1 MDYDN
6 RKNDEINK
14 KDVSKRKNQK
24 MGGKVL
30 KIGEKDYILEYG
42 QEALFDTDCL
52 SNLTGFWGDI
62 GEAESKGDVK
72 SMLVQFSN
80 IPKITL
86 ELFYAGL
93 MEHHGMN
100 GDKMVPDKE
109 TAKGLIMKYISEN
122 KKEKMNF
129 AVLFGMCMARMQED
143 GFLEVLGLEGL
154 LEGKSPEIITKE
166 KIEN

>member
-6 RKNDEINK
+6 RNNAEINK
-14 KDVSKRKNQK
+14 NIITKREKQK
-24 MGGKVL
+24 TGKVL
-30 KIGEKDYILEYG
+30 NIDGREYILEYG
-42 QEALFDTDCL
+42 SEAIFDTDCL
-52 SNLTGFWGDI
+52 SSLTGFWGDI
-62 GEAESKGDVK
+62 GESESKGDVK

-93 MEHHGMN
+93 MEHHGMH
-100 GDKMVPDKE
+100 GDKTVPDKE

-129 AVLFGMCMARMQED
+129 AVLFGICMGRMQED

-154 LEGKSPEIITKE
+154 LEGHSPQIATKE
-166 KIEN
+166 KVEK